1 MEIEAADARR
11 RPTRDEIATDWEL
24 WTEYVDPA
32 GVMTHEDWLAMTPA
46 ERVAMQ
52 DEHASHALERGASVA
67 LVRDTLGHASIA
79 TTSKYLHAKP
89 TDRSE
94 ASNE

>member
-1 MEIEAADARR
+1 MEKISEAADARR

-46 ERVAMQ
+46 ERVALQ
-52 DEHASHALERGASVA
+52 NELFGE
-67 LVRDTLGHASIA
+67 
-79 TTSKYLHAKP
+79 
-89 TDRSE
+89 RSE
-94 ASNE
+94 GANE